1 MALES
6 RKFSL
11 LEHPSE
17 DLIYQLKYKKV
28 NSSIQMLKNASL
40 SILAKPS
47 GNDTAF
53 LWDLISPVY
62 RFLLLNQTQISKL
75 RQWNIKQQ
83 VEASQKNIKWS
94 FLTKNVQSLLLKQK
108 NQNTFVNLTFND
120 WGWVISSDLLANATL
135 ISLLTLKGQSILNNL
150 TAEMASLNFNTAL
163 NITALKAHLKISKIL
178 LRKL

>member
-1 MALES
+1 
-6 RKFSL
+6 
-11 LEHPSE
+11 
-17 DLIYQLKYKKV
+17 
-28 NSSIQMLKNASL
+28 MLKNASL

-163 NITALKAHLKISKIL
+163 NITALKADPFENFQDSFTQALEFDSKKETAFVAIAGAISRATKVL
-178 LRKL
+178 GVK